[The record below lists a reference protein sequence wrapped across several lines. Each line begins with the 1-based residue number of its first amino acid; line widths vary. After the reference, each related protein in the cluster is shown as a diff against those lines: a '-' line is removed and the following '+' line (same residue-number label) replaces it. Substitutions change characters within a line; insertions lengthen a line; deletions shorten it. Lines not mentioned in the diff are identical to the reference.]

1 MIIRTEELR
10 DHEDVYAL
18 NYHAFEEREDES
30 KLIERIRSS
39 SSFIP
44 ELSLIAELDQKVV
57 GHALFSKAEVV
68 GQNGSHDVIV
78 LAPVAV
84 HPDHQRQG
92 IGTKLIQEGLR
103 RCTQLGFGVVLL
115 LGHPAYYPRL
125 GFKPASYYGFT
136 LTQFE
141 VPDDV
146 FMANELFAGVTLA
159 IPEELRYPK
168 AFFEKD

>member
-1 MIIRTEELR
+1 MIIRTEEVR
-10 DHEDVYAL
+10 DHEEVYAL

-57 GHALFSKAEVV
+57 GRALLSKAEVV
-68 GQNGSHDVIV
+68 GENGSHDVIV
-78 LAPVAV
+78 LAPIAV

-103 RCTQLGFGVVLL
+103 RCTQLGYGVVLL
-115 LGHPAYYPRL
+115 IGHPSYYPRL
-125 GFKPASYYGFT
+125 GFKPASHYGFT

-141 VPDDV
+141 VSVDV
-146 FMANELFAGVTLA
+146 FMAYELITEATHTIRG
-159 IPEELRYPK
+159 ELRYPK
-168 AFFEKD
+168 AFF